1 MGRKPFFTDSQKAE
15 VKGLYTSGLTCSEIA
30 ERYGCSHKTVSS
42 LLREWGVEFRRRNKT
57 AQPVDVIEA
66 IELYGSGLTL
76 MEIGERMGCSW
87 MTIQRRLSEA
97 GVSIRRV
104 GARNGARNATYVS
117 ECTSD
122 ARRKAKH
129 GYAKKR
135 REAIAQRPHDGG
147 LRGIEWRDIAA
158 RDHMRC
164 QICGCVVDENDKWKN
179 EHGRWCFGRL
189 YPTIDHIVA
198 LANGGTDTYDNVQ
211 LACKHCNSK
220 KQDKGQMRLAI

>member
-15 VKGLYTSGLTCSEIA
+15 VKDLYASGLTCSEIA
-30 ERYGCSHKTVSS
+30 KRYGCSHAVVLNS
-42 LLREWGVEFRRRNKT
+42 LRKWGVEFRRRNKT

-66 IELYGSGLTL
+66 IELYSSGLTL

-97 GVSIRRV
+97 GVSIRR
-104 GARNGARNATYVS
+104 NGPRNAGRISKY
-117 ECTSD
+117 TSD
-122 ARRKAKH
+122 AKRKAKRD
-129 GYAKKR
+129 YAKKR

-147 LRGIEWRDIAA
+147 LNGIGWRDIAV

-189 YPTIDHIVA
+189 YPTLDHIVA
-198 LANGGTDTYDNVQ
+198 LSNGGTDTYDNVQ
-211 LACKHCNSK
+211 LACKRCNSK